1 MDSFSWTC
9 PFCNKIATITEH
21 NWSINKH
28 TFSKNNKY
36 GDLAIMTYIVICP
49 NTECKEFTVNF
60 SLFKT
65 KFNYALREQEID
77 GEALQTWP
85 CKPSFLAKVFPTYI
99 PEQIINDYNEACS
112 ISALSPKASATLSRR
127 CLQGM
132 IRDFWKISKNRL
144 VDEINEL
151 QDKIDP
157 MTWKAISAVRSIG
170 NIGAHM
176 EKDINLIIDV
186 DPKEASMLIGLIE
199 VLLQEWYVRRH
210 DREEQMQ
217 KLIEAADEKKALK
230 SGSPL

>member
-1 MDSFSWTC
+1 
-9 PFCNKIATITEH
+9 
-21 NWSINKH
+21 
-28 TFSKNNKY
+28 
-36 GDLAIMTYIVICP
+36 
-49 NTECKEFTVNF
+49 
-60 SLFKT
+60 
-65 KFNYALREQEID
+65 
-77 GEALQTWP
+77 
-85 CKPSFLAKVFPTYI
+85 
-99 PEQIINDYNEACS
+99 
-112 ISALSPKASATLSRR
+112 
-127 CLQGM
+127 M